1 MDYRG
6 AIVGL
11 GNPGT
16 KYDGTRHNT
25 GFLFVDRLLKL
36 AEEEGTVTAQNGGRF
51 TCDLWRVKLDSLGG
65 TWLVAKP
72 AHLHEPFRELCAAA
86 SGLAPHRSP
95 IAHRGS

>member
-65 TWLVAKP
+65 TWLVA
-72 AHLHEPFRELCAAA
+72 EPLTFMNLT
-86 SGLAPHRSP
+86 GN
-95 IAHRGS
+95 

>member
-36 AEEEGTVTAQNGGRF
+36 AEEEGIVTAQNGGRF
-51 TCDLWRVKLDSLGG
+51 TSWPGTASIPSRSSWFTTSL
-65 TWLVAKP
+65 TCLRDHCVSSSAEAMP
-72 AHLHEPFRELCAAA
+72 DTTA
-86 SGLAPHRSP
+86 
-95 IAHRGS
+95 